1 MAAPRSIWRRLRDRI
16 VRDPL
21 PPESVAAGWALGMF
35 IGCTIPF
42 GMQLVIVVPLA
53 MMMHVSKLGATLGTF
68 ITNPVTVFIIYP
80 VQTYVANKLFFGGS
94 LTFSHLYDTE
104 WSWEAVR
111 RLGADAMAS
120 FFLGGI
126 LLAVVM
132 TPLTYFFVKHI
143 VMLHRRR
150 RESRRNRAMESTT

>member
-1 MAAPRSIWRRLRDRI
+1 MGWLRSIWRRLRDRI

-21 PPESVAAGWALGMF
+21 PPEDVAAGWALGIF
-35 IGCTIPF
+35 IGCVIPF
-42 GMQLVIVVPLA
+42 GIQLVIVVPLA
-53 MMMHVSKLGATLGTF
+53 MMMRVSKLGATLGTF

-80 VQTYVANKLFFGGS
+80 LQTYVANKLFFSGS

-104 WSWEAVR
+104 WTWAAVR

-126 LLAVVM
+126 LFAAVM
-132 TPLTYFFVKHI
+132 TPLAYFFVKH
-143 VMLHRRR
+143 VVALHRRR
-150 RESRRNRAMESTT
+150 RESRSKSAMAGTT